1 MPSSL
6 SRLPPIHVSLLAMDC
21 DVSSGAENLETEEM
35 QKPLYCEIVGFD
47 TCIKGLL
54 YNGVLRS

>member
-1 MPSSL
+1 
-6 SRLPPIHVSLLAMDC
+6 MDC

-54 YNGVLRS
+54 YNGVLQS